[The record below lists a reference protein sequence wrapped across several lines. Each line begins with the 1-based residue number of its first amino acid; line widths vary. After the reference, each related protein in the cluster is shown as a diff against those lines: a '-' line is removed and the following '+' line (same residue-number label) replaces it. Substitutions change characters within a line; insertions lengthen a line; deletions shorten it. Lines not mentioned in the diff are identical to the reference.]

1 MGLLCKIFG
10 HRAVE
15 GISRRKETADSPSRS
30 EALFSAQKRRRYVC
44 WDENS
49 RLRRWMVLQGPTFEI
64 FHMGSGN
71 AETAHLLFACAQ
83 RKFELA
89 VLDHYE

>member
-1 MGLLCKIFG
+1 MKEEEDYEPEQPPLKVVPLHESNNRDIVAALRLVADQIERGEFG
-10 HRAVE
+10 QVNDCA
-15 GISRRKETADSPSRS
+15 
-30 EALFSAQKRRRYVC
+30 
-44 WDENS
+44 
-49 RLRRWMVLQGPTFEI
+49 MVLQGPTFEI